1 MSSPELSAGHFIAP
15 ARLPIRTRARYNA
28 SNARFLWEGIGRL
41 NVRLSA
47 PKMKIVDRVKKALA

>member
-1 MSSPELSAGHFIAP
+1 MLQMQNSFG
-15 ARLPIRTRARYNA
+15 
-28 SNARFLWEGIGRL
+28 EGIGRL